1 MSTQYQTFLY
11 LFIFRSIPSPCFHYS
26 LFESEA
32 LRFQIASAFY
42 SNGKNNDYQ
51 VKILYSRWL
60 LQCLPPV
67 SLTSPTITIRRVHVI
82 HSQKPYEIAV
92 MGPPNSQID
101 FTKVSPGPEMAVI
114 RDNTTSK
121 INSTYLYIDPK
132 DPSIVYLSV
141 NASHGYTSYN
151 LTDIPSNLIFTH
163 MEQGGDLSYPECNPM
178 RVDGTKAVVGN
189 DPADSIENW
198 STPWLEQ
205 NGTLQIDAL
214 SKKEGIA
221 SLKVSGKT
229 DSWSNLGVRYD
240 SPGAW
245 NLAGYSSIGVWV
257 RCNESALFSITLVD
271 SYGGSRTFWA
281 IEAGDGSATTGWK
294 RFVVNLT
301 DYTSQTPGF
310 SINSVDHIDLFV
322 YSTVG
327 KNLSFWIDDL
337 TVDTS
342 VALEK
347 FVYKDRVPVDE
358 TVVAYFYTRI
368 EDK

>member
-1 MSTQYQTFLY
+1 MSIQYQTFLY
-11 LFIFRSIPSPCFHYS
+11 LFIFRSIPNPRFHDS

-42 SNGKNNDYQ
+42 SNGKHNDYQ

-121 INSTYLYIDPK
+121 TNSTYLYIDQK
-132 DPSIVYLSV
+132 DPSTAYLSV

-178 RVDGTKAVVGN
+178 RVNGSKAVVGN
-189 DPADSIENW
+189 DPADFRK
-198 STPWLEQ
+198 LEFAVAGAIWKPQTRQVIQERGSGKPTDYWQ
-205 NGTLQIDAL
+205 NG
-214 SKKEGIA
+214 
-221 SLKVSGKT
+221 
-229 DSWSNLGVRYD
+229 
-240 SPGAW
+240 
-245 NLAGYSSIGVWV
+245 
-257 RCNESALFSITLVD
+257 F
-271 SYGGSRTFWA
+271 
-281 IEAGDGSATTGWK
+281 TGLPQPQ
-294 RFVVNLT
+294 V
-301 DYTSQTPGF
+301 
-310 SINSVDHIDLFV
+310 
-322 YSTVG
+322 
-327 KNLSFWIDDL
+327 
-337 TVDTS
+337 
-342 VALEK
+342 
-347 FVYKDRVPVDE
+347 
-358 TVVAYFYTRI
+358 
-368 EDK
+368 